1 MRQAEPLV
9 ASIDVGT
16 TSTRVILFD
25 KYGNDITKYQI
36 EYSTSAQLGSKRNSP
51 NIFSNEGIAIKETEN
66 LEIEENS
73 KKPTLSFP
81 KPGWVECDPNH
92 ILANV
97 VQCLGI
103 CMINLEIINSEISL
117 DKSYTDL
124 NMLNMT
130 AIDNGEFPLYEVKSI
145 GIANMRETTL
155 IWSKKTGKPYYNGI
169 VWNDTRTLNLMK
181 DLNNNTPIEIKDKIK
196 NICGCPIS
204 TYFSALKWLW
214 LYNNVD
220 EIKLAYDK
228 DGEEES
234 DLMFGTIDTWL
245 IYNLTK
251 QNSFMTD
258 ITNASR
264 TCFMNL
270 ETKDYDDFL
279 LNFWNIDK
287 KRINLPEIKP
297 SSHNFG
303 NFKFP
308 SILNDDYIKKFITIE
323 AKDIIINRLN
333 DIPITGCLGDQS
345 ASLVGQLAL
354 KKGSAKCTYG
364 TGAFLLYN
372 IGSDKIISQHGCVTT
387 VGYWFEGLDESVD
400 GESSSK
406 PQYCLEGSTAVAGSI
421 VQWLRDNLKIIDK
434 TSDIGP
440 LASKASNS
448 AGVVFVP
455 AFSGLFAPY
464 WDSATTGTIFGLTQY
479 TNASHIA
486 RAAVEGVCYQ
496 VRAIL
501 NSMMNDTA
509 GEMVSEPAEPAESE
523 SVANTTTEEEQ
534 QQPQLITSI
543 ERTTDPIAEEG
554 DFVVNNTVKGD
565 PLNDIDSIDDEDDDD
580 DDDDDE
586 EDDDNTISFQFPK
599 RFTGSDS
606 NIPRHA
612 PQQLT
617 HSQATQTTTAKSS
630 SSNGGGSLSILA
642 VDGGM
647 SKSNEV
653 MQIQADILGP
663 SVKVV
668 RSKNA
673 ECTALGAAI
682 AAGIHKDIQLWSSLK
697 EVINCNSVG
706 KQSSVITTANNN
718 ISGFSSNSTS
728 TDRLSSKGKSLV
740 DIAYLNRKMLESSLK
755 ENNMFVSRMS
765 DEKRHSNWFLWERAV
780 SRARNWL
787 NFDEN

>member
-1 MRQAEPLV
+1 MRQAEPLI

-73 KKPTLSFP
+73 KKPTLCFP

-124 NMLNMT
+124 NNLNIA

-155 IWSKKTGKPYYNGI
+155 IWSKKTSKPYYNGI

-181 DLNNNTPIEIKDKIK
+181 DLNNNTPVEIKDKIK
-196 NICGCPIS
+196 DICGCPIS

-220 EIKLAYDK
+220 EIKSAYDNVPP
-228 DGEEES
+228 GEES

-245 IYNLTK
+245 IYNLTR

-270 ETKDYDDFL
+270 ETRDYDDFL
-279 LNFWNIDK
+279 LEFWSIDK
-287 KRINLPEIKP
+287 NRIHLPEIKP
-297 SSHNFG
+297 SSYNFG

-372 IGSDKIISQHGCVTT
+372 IGSEKIISQHGCVTT

-455 AFSGLFAPY
+455 AFSELL
-464 WDSATTGTIFGLTQY
+464 WK
-479 TNASHIA
+479 
-486 RAAVEGVCYQ
+486 VC
-496 VRAIL
+496 VIK
-501 NSMMNDTA
+501 
-509 GEMVSEPAEPAESE
+509 
-523 SVANTTTEEEQ
+523 SV
-534 QQPQLITSI
+534 L
-543 ERTTDPIAEEG
+543 
-554 DFVVNNTVKGD
+554 
-565 PLNDIDSIDDEDDDD
+565 
-580 DDDDDE
+580 
-586 EDDDNTISFQFPK
+586 
-599 RFTGSDS
+599 
-606 NIPRHA
+606 
-612 PQQLT
+612 
-617 HSQATQTTTAKSS
+617 
-630 SSNGGGSLSILA
+630 
-642 VDGGM
+642 
-647 SKSNEV
+647 
-653 MQIQADILGP
+653 
-663 SVKVV
+663 
-668 RSKNA
+668 
-673 ECTALGAAI
+673 
-682 AAGIHKDIQLWSSLK
+682 
-697 EVINCNSVG
+697 
-706 KQSSVITTANNN
+706 
-718 ISGFSSNSTS
+718 
-728 TDRLSSKGKSLV
+728 
-740 DIAYLNRKMLESSLK
+740 Y
-755 ENNMFVSRMS
+755 
-765 DEKRHSNWFLWERAV
+765 
-780 SRARNWL
+780 
-787 NFDEN
+787 